1 MMKTVNDI
9 PQGELKGKR
18 VLVRTDL
25 NLPLDAAGE
34 VSNLFRAK
42 RGWQTIQYLSEK
54 GAKVILLSHIGN
66 DIEDSMAPVARAMK
80 KHFSLF
86 YVPDI
91 VGNAAREAIAEM
103 KEGDV
108 LLLENIRRDPRE
120 KKNDES
126 LAKELAS
133 LADIYVNDSFAV
145 DHRVHASLVSVPK
158 FMPSYAGLLVEEE
171 LEVLRKAR
179 TPTRPS
185 FAILG
190 GAKFETKAP
199 LIKLLLQTYDHVF
212 ITGALAN
219 DVFKARGLPV
229 GRSRISAQLPEK
241 EVLSH
246 PGFLAPVDV
255 VVEREDGQAQTKK
268 PEQVEDGDKIVD
280 IGPDSLALIAPYIEK
295 ANFILWNGPTGL
307 YEDGYTSWTHAV
319 AALTAKRFADGAS
332 VVIGGGDTIAAIE
345 GAGIKQENLGFLSTG
360 GGAMLEY
367 LLKGTLPAIEAL
379 G

>member
-1 MMKTVNDI
+1 MRCIDEIQT
-9 PQGELKGKR
+9 GELKGKR
-18 VLVRTDL
+18 VLVRADF
-25 NLPLDAAGE
+25 NLPLGRDGE
-34 VSNLFRAK
+34 VLNLFRVK
-42 RGWQTIQYLSEK
+42 RGWQTIQYLK
-54 GAKVILLSHIGN
+54 DNGAKVIMLSHIGK
-66 DIEDSMAPVARAMK
+66 DPEDSMDPVARAMK

-91 VGNAAREAIAEM
+91 VGATAREAIAAM
-103 KEGDV
+103 KEGEV
-108 LLLENIRRDPRE
+108 VLLENIRRDPRE
-120 KKNDES
+120 TKNDES

-133 LADIYVNDSFAV
+133 LADIYVNDAFAV
-145 DHRVHASLVSVPK
+145 DHRVHASLVGVPK
-158 FMPSYAGLLVEEE
+158 FLPSYAGLLVRDEIRM
-171 LEVLRKAR
+171 VDAAR
-179 TPTRPS
+179 TPRKPS

-229 GRSRISAQLPEK
+229 GRSLISKELPSAD
-241 EVLSH
+241 VLNH
-246 PGFLAPVDV
+246 PGFIAPLDV
-255 VVEREDGQAQTKK
+255 TVERLDGQARTKK
-268 PEQVEDGDKIVD
+268 PEDVDADDKIVD
-280 IGPDSLALIAPYIEK
+280 IGPDSIAAIAPLIGK

-307 YEDGYTSWTHAV
+307 YEDGYVSWTYAI
-319 AALTAKRFADGAS
+319 AALVAKRTADGAS

-345 GAGIKQENLGFLSTG
+345 GSGIKEENLGFLSTG